1 MTHQQQVKSLAGP
14 IARNFITCAANEIA
28 DELVWI
34 FGCCGITRAGMGHV
48 VESFHC
54 TYKFDAVLGG
64 GEAILSGLA
73 VRQTGSEKFSK
84 RHVVIV
90 WR

>member
-1 MTHQQQVKSLAGP
+1 
-14 IARNFITCAANEIA
+14 
-28 DELVWI
+28 
-34 FGCCGITRAGMGHV
+34 MGHV

-73 VRQTGSEKFSK
+73 VRQTGGEEFSK
-84 RHVVIV
+84 GHVVIV